1 VTHLFAIVDERAR
14 LGDQA
19 GDGEVR
25 LRGVA
30 EVRRGGLEGLVLAG
44 RGVMYLSGAGGGPVT
59 TRCAHRLSARMAS
72 AGVL

>member
-1 VTHLFAIVDERAR
+1 MTHLFAIVDERAR

-30 EVRRGGLEGLVLAG
+30 EVRREGLGVIVLAG
-44 RGVMYLSGAGGGPVT
+44 RVEMHLSGAGGGPLT
-59 TRCAHRLSARMAS
+59 THWAHRALARSACAE
-72 AGVL
+72 AL